1 MKNLHI
7 ENSYNIWDKSKMRAI
22 LIKKCL
28 YEYDS
33 VIVSIELNRSYK
45 SMYIEWWLHNI
56 GYYITKPFCF
66 IELIRKI
73 NVRFRDV
80 DINEWID

>member
-1 MKNLHI
+1 
-7 ENSYNIWDKSKMRAI
+7 MRAI

-28 YEYDS
+28 NEYDS
-33 VIVSIELNRSYK
+33 VIVSKELNRTYQ
-45 SMYIEWWLHNI
+45 SMYVEWWLHNI